1 MNFSRIGLQK
11 ISNRL
16 KKQVVTTLV
25 LKAPTMK
32 NDIGLL
38 SLSALRPADLIGKTI
53 FIRADFNVPLGP
65 HKGYYRVADDTRIR
79 RFLDSTFSKI
89 HELTDGNCRIIIGS
103 HLGRPHKMKDY
114 AGWDGVFN
122 IQFVCSHFDTL
133 IREKYEDTYTI
144 FPPEIIDSQLKS
156 SLEIFEHNRFPLGG
170 IKFLPNL
177 RYLLDP
183 ANPDAYRL
191 EFIEQL
197 GKVADVYVNCAF
209 GCSHRI
215 TRSIGMLP
223 QIMRKEEKLVVAGIL
238 LYEEIQKLGQFGRST
253 MANPKKTVV
262 VAGGA
267 KVADKINILKQFVQT
282 QIKSIFIGG
291 KMVNAFLLARDR
303 FSPEIPFTAN
313 NLPKKLLSHDAEK
326 NQDLLNEIK
335 SAGEILNMAKEHKVE
350 IIFPVDYK
358 VAANFDDPSYII
370 KEYPD
375 LEREFQLDLGPKT
388 IQAFTETILH
398 ENVRNVFW
406 NGPLGAYDHPHCPSY
421 AEGSMELAKLL
432 FGGAILN
439 EDLQVVIGGG
449 DSAAI
454 LNKVSMDEMKLIIKT
469 QIEKQLA
476 SPINRSLVSVDF
488 KESDCY
494 TLWNYFTSNFFVS
507 TGGGAALVFLEKFLS
522 RNGADDL
529 ASYLPGSA
537 TLMELCT
544 LR

>member
-1 MNFSRIGLQK
+1 MNFSRIGLQI

-16 KKQVVTTLV
+16 KNQVVKTIV
-25 LKAPTMK
+25 LKAPAMQ
-32 NDIGLL
+32 NEIGLL
-38 SLSALRPADLIGKTI
+38 SLSALRPTDLIGKTI
-53 FIRADFNVPLGP
+53 FIRADFNVPLTP

-156 SLEIFEHNRFPLGG
+156 SLEIFMHNRFPLGG

-223 QIMRKEEKLVVAGIL
+223 QIMRKEEKLVVAGNL
-238 LYEEIQKLGQFGRST
+238 LYEEIQKLGQFGRSA

-267 KVADKINILKQFVQT
+267 KVADKIDILKQFVQT

-303 FSPEIPFTAN
+303 FSPDIPLTSN
-313 NLPKKLLSHDAEK
+313 NLPKKLVSQDEDK
-326 NQDLLNEIK
+326 NNDLLGEIK
-335 SAGEILNMAKEHKVE
+335 SAGEILELAEKNKVD
-350 IIFPVDYK
+350 IVFPLDYK
-358 VAANFDDPSYII
+358 VASNFEDPSYIV
-370 KEYPD
+370 KDYPD

-388 IQAFTETILH
+388 IQTFSETILH
-398 ENVRNVFW
+398 ENIRNIFW
-406 NGPLGAYDHPHCPSY
+406 NGPLGAYDHPKCPTY

-454 LNKVSMDEMKLIIKT
+454 LNMVSIEEMKKIIKV
-469 QIEKQLA
+469 QIEKQL
-476 SPINRSLVSVDF
+476 STPINRELVSVDF

-494 TLWNYFTSNFFVS
+494 TLWNYFTANFFVS
-507 TGGGAALVFLEKFLS
+507 TGGGASLVFLEKFL
-522 RNGADDL
+522 NKQGDADL

-544 LR
+544 LK